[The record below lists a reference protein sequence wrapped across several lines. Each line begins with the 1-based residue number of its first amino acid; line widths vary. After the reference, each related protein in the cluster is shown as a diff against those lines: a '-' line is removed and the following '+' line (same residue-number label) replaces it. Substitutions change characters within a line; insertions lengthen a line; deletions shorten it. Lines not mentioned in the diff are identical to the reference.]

1 MTQEVKCGKK
11 EQVNLP
17 KVMAVKKEQVSPVSV
32 QDFLSV
38 NKSEPQEQNP
48 RTPPLMSCPK
58 ALECWKAPVKPE
70 RSLVNRIVKEEKSW
84 IRLVAECV
92 EKSKNCSMV
101 DAYEP
106 FNDSPLR
113 SCPKFDKM
121 LENSDETFTIVG
133 KTQGDKMCV
142 DPLVDEGDQNLQTP
156 MKFCTTF
163 EKTLASVDDG
173 CRKMSKTKVDF
184 SGGELVDD
192 FEDEN
197 DDTCITGSKYGVINT
212 RCPLS
217 GKLVTELDD
226 PVQSVNCHHVYD
238 QAFATAYISQFPGI
252 RKCAVAGCSKSLIQ
266 SDLVCDTTLEESIRD
281 LRQKNFTS
289 KLQLLMECIHIDD
302 D

>member
-11 EQVNLP
+11 EEVNFP
-17 KVMAVKKEQVSPVSV
+17 KAMAVKKELVSPVSV
-32 QDFLSV
+32 QDFLSE
-38 NKSEPQEQNP
+38 NKSETQEKNP
-48 RTPPLMSCPK
+48 RTPPLTSCSED
-58 ALECWKAPVKPE
+58 LECWKAPVKPE

-84 IRLVAECV
+84 IRVVADCV

-121 LENSDETFTIVG
+121 LGNSEETFTRG
-133 KTQGDKMCV
+133 KTQGDKISV
-142 DPLVDEGDQNLQTP
+142 GPLLDEGDQESRTP
-156 MKFCTTF
+156 MKFCSKF
-163 EKTLASVDDG
+163 EKTVGSVDDG
-173 CRKMSKTKVDF
+173 CKKTSKTKVDF
-184 SGGELVDD
+184 SGGELSDD

-197 DDTCITGSKYGVINT
+197 DDTCMTGSKYGVVNT

-238 QAFATAYISQFPGI
+238 RAFATAYISQFPGI
-252 RKCAVAGCSKSLIQ
+252 RKCAVAGCSKFLIQ
-266 SDLVCDTTLEESIRD
+266 RNLVCDTTLEESIQD
-281 LRQKNFTS
+281 LREKNFTS